1 MLAGTYQFFKD
12 LKKQIS
18 NQENTRETKFVL
30 ADFFGQKIFLRYG
43 APGVSSLI
51 EHCK

>member
-1 MLAGTYQFFKD
+1 MLAGTYQLFKD
-12 LKKQIS
+12 LKKQT

-30 ADFFGQKIFLRYG
+30 ADFFGQKICLRYG